1 MDNEKNLIAMQ
12 EDDLTIIE
20 LDSRFDM
27 SIIDPLGIVAG
38 AQPVIIQQ
46 SAGCTQAGCTNN
58 CVAGC

>member
-1 MDNEKNLIAMQ
+1 MNDEKNLIRME

-27 SIIDPLGIVAG
+27 TIIDPLGVASG
-38 AQPVIIQQ
+38 QPVIIQQ
-46 SAGCTQAGCTNN
+46 AAGCSQAGCTNN